1 MAITDWVIGS
11 NGGLLV
17 VMVVMDWV
25 IGSNGLGYGS
35 NGSNGLGY
43 W

>member
-1 MAITDWVIGS
+1 MDWVIGS

-17 VMVVMDWV
+17 V
-25 IGSNGLGYGS
+25 IGSNSGLLVV

>member
-1 MAITDWVIGS
+1 M
-11 NGGLLV
+11 V

>member
-1 MAITDWVIGS
+1 MDWVIGS

-17 VMVVMDWV
+17 VMDWVIGGLLVV
-25 IGSNGLGYGS
+25 IGSNGGLLVV
-35 NGSNGLGY
+35 NGSNGY

>member
-1 MAITDWVIGS
+1 MVVMDWVIGS

-17 VMVVMDWV
+17 V
-25 IGSNGLGYGS
+25 IGSNGGLLVV
-35 NGSNGLGY
+35 NGSNGY

>member
-1 MAITDWVIGS
+1 MVVMDWVISSNGGLLVVIGS

-17 VMVVMDWV
+17 V
-25 IGSNGLGYGS
+25 
-35 NGSNGLGY
+35 NGSNGY